1 MTAASVISL
10 ALIVGVLMRLRSTQI
25 TRTATPVKPIA
36 SLTNKI
42 PDRNQSAPDFHL
54 FGP

>member
-1 MTAASVISL
+1 MTTASVISL
-10 ALIVGVLMRLRSTQI
+10 ALIVGVLMRLPSTK
-25 TRTATPVKPIA
+25 TTHTAIPAKPIA
-36 SLTNKI
+36 ASTNKI

>member
-1 MTAASVISL
+1 MTRVSVISL

-25 TRTATPVKPIA
+25 TRTATPAKPIA
-36 SLTNKI
+36 TLTSSI

>member
-1 MTAASVISL
+1 MTVASVISL
-10 ALIVGVLMRLRSTQI
+10 ALIVGVLMRSPSTK
-25 TRTATPVKPIA
+25 TTPTATPAKLIGT
-36 SLTNKI
+36 LTNSI